1 MKLNHLTALVFVL
14 GSTPGV
20 FGCGDDD
27 DGGRF
32 LSPAQQAGVGAECT
46 TATQDRD
53 CNTVQGQTCL
63 TQFKGGYCGEQNC
76 MQDEDCLPG
85 SACVDH
91 EGSNYCFL
99 ICVDKTRDC
108 NATRSFANEAN
119 CSSNVKFVEGKDDS
133 VKVCVPPSD

>member
-1 MKLNHLTALVFVL
+1 MKLNCLTALVFALVSAL
-14 GSTPGV
+14 AIT
-20 FGCGDDD
+20 GCSDD
-27 DGGRF
+27 DGSGRV

-53 CNTVQGQTCL
+53 CNPVQGQTCL

-76 MQDEDCLPG
+76 TQDEDCLPG
-85 SACVDH
+85 SACVEH

-99 ICVDKTRDC
+99 ICIDKLDC

-119 CSSNVKFVEGKDDS
+119 CSSNIKFIEGKDS
-133 VKVCVPPSD
+133 GVKVCVPPSD